1 MSILPSITDSYVV
14 GIPRGYYLLKRPT
27 LVKLGCDIQYA
38 LPSLEKIIT
47 RLRMSRIRQGVVG
60 LLIAALLVAAQSR
73 AQSPVVIHGAD
84 ERYKVDILV
93 VVAHPDDEAGFTPYL
108 ARAIYDQHKRVAV
121 VFGTHGGSGGN
132 SIGRE
137 HGAALA
143 NIREIEARQ
152 ACAKLGITN
161 VWFLDGKDTASQD
174 VLNSLASWGH
184 GENLEKLVGL
194 IRLTRPEVL
203 MTNLPSVFIGEN
215 HGDHQAAG
223 ILTTEAFDL
232 SGNPVAFPAQLAGD
246 MRRNDT
252 FLENLQP
259 WQAKKLYYSDDTQ
272 DSEKFPITGPS
283 YSVKEVSP
291 SQKKPYWR
299 IALEAA
305 MPHLTQ
311 FPEEI
316 QRVAKMSDADLEKL
330 MSDPHSAWWAEPFMF
345 ILGKSVVS
353 GKPTDDV
360 FAHVDEAPIESATM
374 AHQSCEE
381 DVSKNTSAT
390 LPHVELGGP
399 WLYFREFRNAHG
411 LCTIPVAQVP
421 EIGIKSGST
430 VSVPVTVFHDPSKSL
445 ELTVSAKAPEGWKIK
460 SGAGK
465 LSLPAES
472 ITNFRVDIDTP
483 TLTSDDL
490 KNSKL
495 HDVMVEVQADG
506 KTIGELTLRV
516 KLGATGLPQ

>member
-1 MSILPSITDSYVV
+1 MNHIRL
-14 GIPRGYYLLKRPT
+14 GIIG
-27 LVKLGCDIQYA
+27 
-38 LPSLEKIIT
+38 
-47 RLRMSRIRQGVVG
+47 
-60 LLIAALLVAAQSR
+60 LLVATLFVSARGWPQT
-73 AQSPVVIHGAD
+73 PVVIHGAD

-108 ARAIYDQHKRVAV
+108 ARAIYDLHKRVAV

-132 SIGRE
+132 NIGRE

-143 NIREIEARQ
+143 DIREIEARE

-161 VWFLDGKDTASQD
+161 VWFLDGKDTASQN

-203 MTNLPSVFIGEN
+203 MSNLPSVFIGEN

-223 ILTTEAFDL
+223 VLTTEAFDL
-232 SGNPVAFPAQLAGD
+232 AGNPVAFPAQLAGD
-246 MRRNDT
+246 MRRNEM

-259 WQAKKLYYSDDTQ
+259 WQAKKLYYSDDTP
-272 DSEKFPITGPS
+272 DTEKFPITGPS

-299 IALEAA
+299 LALEAA

-316 QRVAKMSDADLEKL
+316 QRISKMNDAEIEKL
-330 MSDPHSAWWAEPFMF
+330 MSDPHSAWWPEPFTF

-353 GKPTDDV
+353 GKSTDDI
-360 FAHVDEAPIESATM
+360 FAHVDVTPIDSSTM
-374 AHQSCEE
+374 AHQTC
-381 DVSKNTSAT
+381 DGPGSKSTV
-390 LPHVELGGP
+390 LPRAELGGP
-399 WLYFREFRNAHG
+399 WLYFREFRDAHG
-411 LCTIPVAQVP
+411 LRTIPVAQVP
-421 EIGIKSGST
+421 EIGIKTGST
-430 VSVPVTVFHDPSKSL
+430 VSVPITVFHDPSKSL
-445 ELTVSAKAPEGWKIK
+445 ELTVSARVPDGWKVK

-465 LSLPAES
+465 LSLPTEGV
-472 ITNFRVDIDTP
+472 TNLRVDIDTA
-483 TLTSDDL
+483 TLTGDDL
-490 KNSKL
+490 KNAKL
-495 HDVMVEVQADG
+495 QDVAVAVQADG

>member
-1 MSILPSITDSYVV
+1 MTRMRFIL
-14 GIPRGYYLLKRPT
+14 LL
-27 LVKLGCDIQYA
+27 
-38 LPSLEKIIT
+38 SL
-47 RLRMSRIRQGVVG
+47 
-60 LLIAALLVAAQSR
+60 AALFASFACTR
-73 AQSPVVIHGAD
+73 AQTLVVIHGAD

-108 ARAIYDQHKRVAV
+108 ARAIYDQHRRVAV

-223 ILTTEAFDL
+223 VLTTEAFDL
-232 SGNPVAFPAQLAGD
+232 AGNPVAFPAQLAGD
-246 MRRNDT
+246 MRRNET

-259 WQAKKLYYSDDTQ
+259 WQAKKLYYSDDTP
-272 DSEKFPITGPS
+272 DTEKFPVTGPS

-291 SQKKPYWR
+291 TQKKPYWR

-316 QRVAKMSDADLEKL
+316 QRISKMDDAEIEKL
-330 MSDPHSAWWAEPFMF
+330 MSDPHSAWWPEPFTF

-360 FAHVDEAPIESATM
+360 FAHIDETPIESATM
-374 AHQSCEE
+374 AHQTCEGT
-381 DVSKNTSAT
+381 VSKNSPAA
-390 LPHVELGGP
+390 LPRIELGGP
-399 WLYFREFRNAHG
+399 WLYFREFRDAHG

-421 EIGIKSGST
+421 EIGIKTGST
-430 VSVPVTVFHDPSKSL
+430 VSVPVTVYHDPSKSV
-445 ELTVSAKAPEGWKIK
+445 ELLVSAKVPDGWKVK

-465 LSLPAES
+465 LSLPAEG

-483 TLTSDDL
+483 TLTGDEL
-490 KNSKL
+490 KNAKL
-495 HDVMVEVQADG
+495 QDITVAVQADG